1 VDDRYIVLVVDD
13 GDVSVVDID
22 DDDDDKEGDDDDDDD
37 DELVIKSI
45 TCKCFNSVYLLSI
58 ALDSEYIG
66 VSP

>member
-13 GDVSVVDID
+13 GDVSVVDD
-22 DDDDDKEGDDDDDDD
+22 DDDDDAKEEDDDD

-58 ALDSEYIG
+58 ALDSEYMG